1 MILMCYFNWSLFS
14 LTEVI
19 LSESHFDLS
28 QGQNTNI
35 KLYAGMLR
43 FVLTAGHDKQAVYVK
58 RLFVILNI

>member
-1 MILMCYFNWSLFS
+1 M
-14 LTEVI
+14 TEVI